1 MKEIDLD
8 SCLESC
14 FEAFWNEATM
24 YHERRGRNLK
34 TGDLPA
40 SEAYDMEKYARNAL
54 EAWIELNVPKIE
66 YFVQRT
72 TVHVIKVM
80 AHSAEEAEAD
90 VADMMLADWDDM
102 SIDTSIEYIVLDAA
116 GQVAS

>member
-1 MKEIDLD
+1 MKEVDLD
-8 SCLESC
+8 SYLESC
-14 FEAFWNEATM
+14 LEAFWNEATM

-40 SEAYDMEKYARNAL
+40 SESYDMEKYARNAL

-80 AHSAEEAEAD
+80 ARSAEEAEAD
-90 VADMMLADWDDM
+90 AADVTLPEWDDM
-102 SIDTSIEYIVLDAA
+102 SLLTLAWST
-116 GQVAS
+116 